1 MASVTFSVGVGGD
14 GSTVTDDSNAST
26 GLANGGHRTRFVPA
40 MGQVVAVAGYVV
52 TKAGE
57 ANSDAVAASSSAGN
71 AATSE
76 SNAAASES
84 AAASIAAGVLAT
96 STTSLTVGTG
106 SKSLTVQTGK
116 QFASGQF
123 CTIASV
129 ADPANYMWGQVT
141 SYNSGTGA
149 LVVNVTVP
157 GGSGTIASWDVSV
170 SGSRGATGATAGTSL
185 PPAAALSIL

>member
-14 GSTVTDDSNAST
+14 GSTVTDDSNSST

-96 STTSLTVGTG
+96 STTSL
-106 SKSLTVQTGK
+106 
-116 QFASGQF
+116 
-123 CTIASV
+123 
-129 ADPANYMWGQVT
+129 
-141 SYNSGTGA
+141 A
-149 LVVNVTVP
+149 LLL
-157 GGSGTIASWDVSV
+157 A
-170 SGSRGATGATAGTSL
+170 
-185 PPAAALSIL
+185 